1 MSRRSRERRR
11 RSRSNSRSYSRSR
24 SRSRSR
30 YVQNFFWALA
40 NLKIKTSDFFFREPR
55 RHSPRRDRYRQKN
68 ENTGP
73 NPYFVARR
81 DERNKIIETSRL
93 ECIGKSPRPITDDS
107 DDERSNLIVKR
118 GNIHTIQNVEIKG
131 IDEREHHDNKCV

>member
-11 RSRSNSRSYSRSR
+11 RSRSYSRSYSRSR

-30 YVQNFFWALA
+30 YVP
-40 NLKIKTSDFFFREPR
+40 KIGSEKSKNNGYFIFLNSGFRTPR

-118 GNIHTIQNVEIKG
+118 GKASTYTGLKLTCWV
-131 IDEREHHDNKCV
+131 

>member
-1 MSRRSRERRR
+1 MGDKKNIREDEMSRRSRERRR

-30 YVQNFFWALA
+30 
-40 NLKIKTSDFFFREPR
+40 EPR

-68 ENTGP
+68 ENTGS

-107 DDERSNLIVKR
+107 DDEKSNLIVKR
-118 GNIHTIQNVEIKG
+118 
-131 IDEREHHDNKCV
+131 ERFASSDHDRKS